1 MKHTESN
8 YRWYILF
15 LATLT
20 NALGIAMPT
29 MAMPVLFD
37 EISRDLNLDIVQIG
51 VIWGI
56 SALPG
61 IAATL
66 IGGAIGDHIGAKRV
80 LIAICLL
87 GGAAGASRGLSTSY
101 LTLAATVFLFGFISP
116 MIPMNAVKICRTWF
130 PPHQLGLANG
140 VLSMG
145 MALGFML
152 GAALSATHLSPLLG
166 GWRNV
171 LLVYG
176 LLVMLI
182 AIPWGLTRRSPVDAL
197 PDGETVRKSL
207 IQILAHVSRIRKLW
221 LMGLAILGIGGCIQ
235 GALGY
240 LPLYLRGA
248 GWPDAQADSALSLF
262 HLVSM
267 ICVIPI
273 ALYSDRISSRKKI
286 LIPATLMVIIGFS
299 LLSVVTGSA
308 VWIAVIMAG
317 FVRDGFMAV
326 FITMILETDGIG
338 PSYAG
343 TAVGFVMIFGGI
355 GNLIAPPLGN
365 SLAITAPGLPFIFW
379 AGMAVVGFIGIYL
392 AKERRAAGEFIA
404 VPSEQAGV

>member
-1 MKHTESN
+1 MMNDTQTN
-8 YRWYILF
+8 YRWYILI

-20 NALGIAMPT
+20 NALAIAMPS

-37 EISRDLNLDIVQIG
+37 EISRDLNLDIVQVGI
-51 VIWGI
+51 IWGI
-56 SALPG
+56 SSLPG

-66 IGGAIGDHIGAKRV
+66 IGGAIGDRFGAKRV

-87 GGAAGASRGLSTSY
+87 GGAAGASRGLSSSY
-101 LTLAATVFLFGFISP
+101 ITLAITVLLFGFVSP
-116 MIPMNAVKICRTWF
+116 MVPMNSVKIIRTWF

-140 VLSMG
+140 FLSMG

-152 GAALSATHLSPLLG
+152 GAALSATYLSPLLG

-176 LLVMLI
+176 FLVILL
-182 AIPWGLTRRSPVDAL
+182 AIPWFLARTSPILALT
-197 PDGETVRKSL
+197 DGEIVRKSL
-207 IQILAHVSRIRKLW
+207 IQTLAHVSRNRKLW
-221 LMGLAILGIGGCIQ
+221 LMGLAIFGISGSIQ
-235 GALGY
+235 STLGY
-240 LPLYLRGA
+240 LPLFLRDV
-248 GWPDAQADSALSLF
+248 GWPQAQADSALSLF

-273 ALYSDRISSRKKI
+273 ALYSDRIGSRKKI
-286 LIPATLMVIIGFS
+286 LIPSALAVIIGFG
-299 LLSVVTGSA
+299 LLSVVSGGA
-308 VWIAVIMAG
+308 VWLAVILAG
-317 FVRDGFMAV
+317 FSRDGFMAV

-343 TAVGFVMIFGGI
+343 TAVGFVMIFSGI

-365 SLAITAPGLPFIFW
+365 SLALTAPGLPFIFW
-379 AGMAVVGFIGIYL
+379 AGMAVVGLIGILL
-392 AKERRAAGEFIA
+392 AKERGTAGNLVAI
-404 VPSEQAGV
+404 PSEQAG